1 MSESTNASEDAAR
14 LARELAGL
22 VGTEVRA
29 AELGIGSFL
38 TIDLSGAGDH
48 GGHGGHGDL
57 SDRGDWWLWVQ
68 QAAWRLEDS
77 TGVLLG
83 SEDPRPYIAEQI
95 TVLRGRRITAVTV
108 TAPAMETVFGFDG
121 ISLLVFPVHSA
132 LSARTG
138 EAYDQ
143 WLLWRPQGDI
153 LSVSPGPDWAW
164 TTEPSTRDAG

>member
-38 TIDLSGAGDH
+38 TIDLSGAG
-48 GGHGGHGDL
+48 GLGDI
-57 SDRGDWWLWVQ
+57 GDWWLWVQ

-77 TGVLLG
+77 TDVLVG
-83 SEDPRPYIAEQI
+83 SEDPRPYIAERI

-143 WLLWRPQGDI
+143 WLLWRPQGT
-153 LSVSPGPDWAW
+153 SS
-164 TTEPSTRDAG
+164 R